1 MALGL
6 GWARRR
12 RHLRRPGEVR
22 GEGAQLQRRRGAHL
36 QREGLGFGFGF
47 GFGFGLGLG
56 LGLGLVVE
64 LTSSVKP
71 PSPPGAQVLGTW

>member
-1 MALGL
+1 MHLG
-6 GWARRR
+6 GGV
-12 RHLRRPGEVR
+12 H
-22 GEGAQLQRRRGAHL
+22 GEGAQLQWRRRAHL
-36 QREGLGFGFGF
+36 QREGLGLGLELGFGFGF
-47 GFGFGLGLG
+47 GFGFGLG